1 VANSFY
7 CNLGV
12 VLLCC
17 NKILVF
23 CQKGGRMFAG
33 LEQIVEVIV
42 VAVAIAIIAAAIID
56 LKETRSSENGSGE
69 R

>member
-1 VANSFY
+1 
-7 CNLGV
+7 
-12 VLLCC
+12 
-17 NKILVF
+17 
-23 CQKGGRMFAG
+23 MFAG